1 MNKET
6 LILFSGGKDSF
17 LSTLITIDRG
27 YKVNLITYENGCG
40 LKSNNALHGARRI
53 LKRYGEDKV
62 NIIGISKIEVIWRE
76 FINLYYNN
84 KLSENIKKYGD
95 ITISQFNC
103 LSCRLAMY
111 VMSIIIAKQKNIK
124 LVVDGARKSQLFAI
138 EQEKL
143 LEKFKKFFKA
153 NGLELDFPIKNL
165 ENDFELKNELL
176 IRGFVPKT
184 IEPQCLL
191 GLPLKK
197 EQIDDE
203 IINSTANIF
212 DKLLKSKA
220 QELIDKYKD
229 IDFIGEYI

>member
-1 MNKET
+1 MNKEA

-17 LSTLITIDRG
+17 LSTLIMIDRD
-27 YKVNLITYENGCG
+27 YKVNLVTYENGCG
-40 LKSNNALHGARRI
+40 LNSKNALHGARRI
-53 LKRYGEDKV
+53 LKKYGEDKV

-111 VMSIIIAKQKNIK
+111 VMSIIIAKQRNIK

-153 NGLELDFPIKNL
+153 NDLELDFPIKNL
-165 ENDFELKNELL
+165 ANDFELKNELL

-184 IEPQCLL
+184 LEPQCLL

-203 IINSTANIF
+203 IINSTANVF
-212 DKLLKSKA
+212 DKLLESKA
-220 QELIDKYKD
+220 QELINKYKD
-229 IDFIGEYI
+229 IDFMGEYI